1 MTDPGSPISV
11 SVDTGL
17 CASSGNC
24 AMTAPAVFTQ
34 DDQEGTV
41 ILLQPHPGLEEKANV
56 EQAEELCPVS
66 AIRVAWADPATRTS
80 GSKQK
85 TQ

>member
-17 CASSGNC
+17 C
-24 AMTAPAVFTQ
+24 AVFTQ

-66 AIRVAWADPATRTS
+66 AIRVARADPAARHS
-80 GSKQK
+80 GSKQE